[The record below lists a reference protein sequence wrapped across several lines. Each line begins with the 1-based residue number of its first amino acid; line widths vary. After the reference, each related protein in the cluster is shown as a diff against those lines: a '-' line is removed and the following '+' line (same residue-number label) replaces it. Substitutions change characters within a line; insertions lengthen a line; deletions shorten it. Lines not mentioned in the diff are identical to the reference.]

1 MTDSPVCGAV
11 SKGGSSKA
19 PPLLLS
25 PFRLP
30 TNAFAKLFESGK
42 SEANRS
48 LVMRYVPNGLDKTR
62 VGVITSKRTFHHAVE
77 RTRARRLMREA
88 FRLERT
94 HLLPGYDLVLIG
106 RRKLTEMRCQ
116 EVQSDLLKLCRRA
129 HLTIAP
135 TQTPPTPRA

>member
-1 MTDSPVCGAV
+1 VCGIV
-11 SKGGSSKA
+11 SEGGSVTA

-30 TNAFAKLFESGK
+30 TNAFATLFEAKAS
-42 SEANRS
+42 SEVGRS

-62 VGVITSKRTFHHAVE
+62 VGVVTSKKTFHRAVE

-94 HLLPGYDLVLIG
+94 QLKPGYDLVLIG
-106 RRKLTEMRCQ
+106 RRALVGAQCQ
-116 EVQSDLLKLCRRA
+116 AVREDLLKLCRRA
-129 HLTIAP
+129 RLLANSKVTSKGE
-135 TQTPPTPRA
+135 RA